1 MSDEEKSLFIG
12 NWLVDILDNH
22 KNHKKQQWIDSARKN
37 MNKSKKLTLRRL
49 AMSDDED
56 DTNFE
61 VPEDPYEY
69 RHYIL
74 QRKASAKAEAA
85 IDALEDEKWL
95 DY

>member
-1 MSDEEKSLFIG
+1 MY
-12 NWLVDILDNH
+12 
-22 KNHKKQQWIDSARKN
+22 
-37 MNKSKKLTLRRL
+37 
-49 AMSDDED
+49 DDED